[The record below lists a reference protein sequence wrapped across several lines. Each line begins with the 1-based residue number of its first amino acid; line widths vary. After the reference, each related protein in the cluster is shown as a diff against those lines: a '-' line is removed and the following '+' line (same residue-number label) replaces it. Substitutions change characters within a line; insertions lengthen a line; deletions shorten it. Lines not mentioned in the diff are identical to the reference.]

1 MKHFLVNII
10 GAAALVFGMAGAASA
25 VTFGSI
31 PTAPVVNDGLD
42 DIYGAGTTSRN
53 GWYGATLFLVGGPA
67 DIEVSY
73 IGSEAGFENE
83 FWWDGA
89 LFAKTTG
96 IAGTGVWDKDGLL
109 NEFGSF
115 KQTFT
120 NVASGA
126 LEFFFKSP
134 LGSAINGVT
143 NPNPKL
149 GEAGPN
155 FFVTFENENAAGGQ
169 VAYLWFDD
177 DGAGSDD
184 NHDDMA
190 IRIAISSGSLSAIPL
205 PAAGWLLL
213 AGLGGL
219 GALRRFRKS

>member
-1 MKHFLVNII
+1 MRHFLLTLI
-10 GAAALVFGMAGAASA
+10 GAAAMVLGVATPAAA
-25 VTFGSI
+25 VTFGAI
-31 PTAPVVNDGLD
+31 PQGATNDGLST
-42 DIYGAGTTSRN
+42 IYGSTDPRK
-53 GWYGATLFLVGGPA
+53 GWYGAQLFLVGGPA

-73 IGSEAGFENE
+73 IGSEAGFKNE

-89 LFAKTTG
+89 LFATTPG
-96 IAGTGVWDKDGLL
+96 TAGTGVWNAAG
-109 NEFGSF
+109 FVTT
-115 KQTFT
+115 TFLG
-120 NVASGA
+120 VASGP
-126 LEFFFKSP
+126 LSFFFKSD
-134 LGSAINGVT
+134 LGVAMNDGT
-143 NPNPKL
+143 NPDPTL

-155 FFVTFENENAAGGQ
+155 YFVSFANENASGGQ
-169 VAYLWFDD
+169 EVILWFDD

-190 IRIAISSGSLSAIPL
+190 IRLKITNGNLSVIPL